1 MDVGASPTMQDQ
13 PLDKRTQELRR
24 LATEAET
31 AAEMSADPNGKLAFR
46 AVAFK
51 YRRLAD
57 FQAWVASLE
66 PSAA

>member
-1 MDVGASPTMQDQ
+1 MSDL
-13 PLDKRTQELRR
+13 PLDKRTQELRK
-24 LATEAET
+24 LATEAEI
-31 AAEMSADPNGKLAFR
+31 AAEMSAEPNGKLAFR

-57 FQAWVASLE
+57 FRAWIASLE